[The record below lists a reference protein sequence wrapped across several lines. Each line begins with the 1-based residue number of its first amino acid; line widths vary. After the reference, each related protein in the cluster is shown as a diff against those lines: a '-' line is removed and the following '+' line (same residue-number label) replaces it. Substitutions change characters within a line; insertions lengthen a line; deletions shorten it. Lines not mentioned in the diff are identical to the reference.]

1 MLYNGK
7 LLGKELIEWAIREA
21 ETTYKGQISVI
32 VADRFANMHP
42 GDAAAAPLALTYF
55 VPKTPE
61 GEKTAR
67 AFIIDGVGYDYWALP
82 WERLEGIADMEETI
96 AVILAEGEV
105 VWAECEADR
114 ARFYALKERLFRNL
128 SNLKYV
134 CRILANRLEEAM
146 EIYKNM
152 AFEEDIGKLRMA
164 ARYIGISLSDAIAAV
179 NGTYIKCGEHGTD
192 DPVPLLSRLSRVPE
206 GYIGLQKKLCT
217 IKDGVELTALCRE
230 MIQAVRR
237 FLTELLPESE
247 PKKTEYPEGWYEE
260 LVYTWR
266 RIDYF
271 CKQNDVANAFGWG
284 AYLQLDMGMLG
295 GLLTDEEQNILR
307 DFDPE
312 DLSGFAAR
320 CEEARRTVHTRLLE
334 SGVRLNEY
342 DTLSDFLREN
352 GYDEV

>member
-42 GDAAAAPLALTYF
+42 GDAAAAPMALTYF

-114 ARFYALKERLFRNL
+114 ARFYALKERLFHNL
-128 SNLKYV
+128 SDLKYV

-152 AFEEDIGKLRMA
+152 AFEEDIEYKGVLHHCI
-164 ARYIGISLSDAIAAV
+164 YYAIE
-179 NGTYIKCGEHGTD
+179 N
-192 DPVPLLSRLSRVPE
+192 SR
-206 GYIGLQKKLCT
+206 T
-217 IKDGVELTALCRE
+217 
-230 MIQAVRR
+230 
-237 FLTELLPESE
+237 
-247 PKKTEYPEGWYEE
+247 
-260 LVYTWR
+260 
-266 RIDYF
+266 
-271 CKQNDVANAFGWG
+271 
-284 AYLQLDMGMLG
+284 
-295 GLLTDEEQNILR
+295 
-307 DFDPE
+307 
-312 DLSGFAAR
+312 
-320 CEEARRTVHTRLLE
+320 
-334 SGVRLNEY
+334 
-342 DTLSDFLREN
+342 
-352 GYDEV
+352 